1 MFFCRIIAY
10 CIMWDWKGGT
20 RDCSCGVM
28 GEKRKARWVMIIVLS
43 LVLFF
48 TTAVAMT
55 FGSANISVGQCV
67 KIMLSRVPGINLLI
81 DKEAWPS
88 TYEVIIFRI
97 RMPRVVLGILVG
109 SGLAIAGAA
118 FQGLFKNPMADPYIV
133 GISSGASL
141 GATLAIVLELS
152 FALTVRAF
160 GYQLFDISSVS
171 LLAFVGALITV
182 YVVYNLA
189 RVGGQVPITVLLLS
203 GVAVGSFMSAI
214 VSLIMCLSTESL
226 HEVVFWIMG
235 SLSNKG
241 WPEVRMG
248 LPGIII
254 GSVFIFLFARDL
266 NVMLLGEEKA
276 KHLGVEVETVK
287 KILIVA
293 GSLVVASAVSIS
305 GIIGFVGLIIPHIV
319 RLIVGPDHRTLLPAS
334 ALIGSIFIIICDTI
348 ARTIIAP
355 MEIPVGIVTSLF
367 GGPFFVYLLRKGKK
381 QTFL

>member
-1 MFFCRIIAY
+1 MMGY
-10 CIMWDWKGGT
+10 KGKT
-20 RDCSCGVM
+20 
-28 GEKRKARWVMIIVLS
+28 RWVMIIVLG

-48 TTAVAMT
+48 TSAFVMT
-55 FGSANISVGQCV
+55 LGSANISVMQSA
-67 KIMLSRVPGINLLI
+67 KIMLSRVPGISLLI
-81 DKEAWPS
+81 DKDAWPR

-97 RMPRVVLGILVG
+97 RMPRIVLGILVG
-109 SGLAIAGAA
+109 SGLAISGAA
-118 FQGLFKNPMADPYIV
+118 FQGLFKNPMADPYMI

-141 GATLAIVLELS
+141 GATLAIVFKLS
-152 FALTVRAF
+152 FAVGVKVF

-171 LLAFVGALITV
+171 LFAFVGALITV

-189 RVGGQVPITVLLLS
+189 RVGGQVPITTLLLS
-203 GVAVGSFMSAI
+203 GIAVGSFISAI
-214 VSLIMCLSTESL
+214 VSLIMCLSTDSL

-248 LPGIII
+248 LLGIVI
-254 GSVFIFLFARDL
+254 GSAVIFVFARDL

-287 KILIVA
+287 RILLVS
-293 GSLVVASAVSIS
+293 GSLVVASAVSVS
-305 GIIGFVGLIIPHIV
+305 GVIGFVGLVIPHIV
-319 RLIVGPDHRTLLPAS
+319 RLLVGPDHRTLLPAS
-334 ALIGSIFIIICDTI
+334 ALIGSIFLIICDTI

-367 GGPFFVYLLRKGKK
+367 GGPFFIYLLRKGKK
-381 QTFL
+381 ETFL